1 MDRLDRMGLTIH
13 LDRST
18 YTDRMG
24 IRIHL
29 GDAALWRATRA
40 RALADGVA
48 AQAVVTKALEQY
60 LGRPSGPGGRVTAP
74 VSPSE
79 LPSGPVRVT
88 PTKAALVTAVERV
101 APGTVVGA
109 TAAPRCRRCGHGQAQ
124 HQPACSWMGCVCA
137 RFLETATARPAECP

>member
-1 MDRLDRMGLTIH
+1 MGDEERKVLVEVP
-13 LDRST
+13 
-18 YTDRMG
+18 G
-24 IRIHL
+24 EV
-29 GDAALWRATRA
+29 WQRA
-40 RALADGVA
+40 RAMAMGEGRPV
-48 AQAVVTKALEQY
+48 KALVTEALRRY
-60 LGRPSGPGGRVTAP
+60 CAAPSP

-124 HQPACSWMGCVCA
+124 HQPACRWMGCVCA
-137 RFLETATARPAECP
+137 RFLETAAVTG